1 MIGVQE
7 GDRQYRRGMVLGLTM
22 AEIML
27 LLIFLLLLLLSAKLL
42 DDRKLIAEAEKQ
54 RDEAVAAQLAAEEK
68 SANLEKL
75 LGPEKVND
83 KTIYQIFDEWQKAE
97 KRADENER
105 KYEEAKSALEVLE
118 PVRKDKPAMTS
129 EEAAAEAKR
138 LIETAQ
144 SVERQAAEMSPGADP
159 KDALDHLQEAA
170 MIGQQ
175 AMAEGPDSSGVTCQK
190 DLNQCQASNIDMSRR
205 LALKGGTLPSCWID
219 GKTGRPQYIFDA
231 ELTDRG
237 IILHDNRVVNREK
250 EQAALPISPL
260 AVERLYQSGEFVAA
274 GQKLFQWSDSQDPAC
289 RFYVRLIDRTSND
302 KFIYKALKEKGVER
316 VFYTL
321 PD

>member
-1 MIGVQE
+1 MLGVQE

-42 DDRKLIAEAEKQ
+42 EDRKLIAEAEKQ
-54 RDEAVAAQLAAEEK
+54 REQAVAAKLVAEEK
-68 SANLEKL
+68 ASNLERL
-75 LGPEKVND
+75 LGPEKVNE
-83 KTIYQIFDEWQKAE
+83 KTIYEIFDELQKAE
-97 KRADENER
+97 KRAEENKK

-118 PVRKDKPAMTS
+118 PVRKDKPAMTN
-129 EEAAAEAKR
+129 EEAVAEAKR
-138 LIETAQ
+138 LVETAQ
-144 SVERQAAEMSPGADP
+144 SVERQAAEMSPGAHP
-159 KDALDHLQEAA
+159 KDALENYQEAA
-170 MIGQQ
+170 MLGQQ
-175 AMAEGPDSSGVTCQK
+175 AKTSNASGATCQT
-190 DLNQCQASNIDMSRR
+190 DLNQCQASNIDMSRK

-237 IILHDNRVVNREK
+237 IILHDNQVAHRET
-250 EQAALPISPL
+250 EQAALPIAPL

-321 PD
+321 SD